1 MKNVMA
7 NIHPYYDVYVSEK
20 NMGFWKII
28 MEGVIFTIVQ
38 TFQTNVVSHRK
49 ARTLVQYS

>member
-28 MEGVIFTIVQ
+28 LEGVFTMVQ
-38 TFQTNVVSHRK
+38 TFKTNVF
-49 ARTLVQYS
+49 